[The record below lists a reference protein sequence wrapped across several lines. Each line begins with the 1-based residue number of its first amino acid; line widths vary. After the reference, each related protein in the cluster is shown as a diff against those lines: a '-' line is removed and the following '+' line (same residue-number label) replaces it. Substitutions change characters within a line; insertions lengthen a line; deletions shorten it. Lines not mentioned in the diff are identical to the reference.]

1 MQTFVF
7 NKVINRSVFKVI
19 MGEFDLMLSF
29 VSILFGIGY
38 SKLLN
43 AVPYVFSKNEKT
55 SILYQLFF
63 IYTFAAGIVHFWGFT
78 NAIGN
83 QDYNFN
89 YFLCDVSLACF
100 FYALCAFVSPSNFET
115 INSWKEY
122 FLKIR
127 SKIWLCQI
135 LMVINKMLLVQFTM
149 KDEALMN
156 EVILVVI
163 IPWFTISCFGFFVKN
178 ITTQYILTV
187 VSLIHTGIAIFA
199 TALQDVS
206 GLTS

>member
-1 MQTFVF
+1 M
-7 NKVINRSVFKVI
+7 
-19 MGEFDLMLSF
+19 SF
-29 VSILFGIGY
+29 
-38 SKLLN
+38 
-43 AVPYVFSKNEKT
+43 
-55 SILYQLFF
+55 
-63 IYTFAAGIVHFWGFT
+63 
-78 NAIGN
+78 
-83 QDYNFN
+83 
-89 YFLCDVSLACF
+89 ACL
-100 FYALCAFVSPSNFET
+100 FYALCAFVSPSNFEI

-135 LMVINKMLLVQFTM
+135 LMVINKILLVQTV

-187 VSLIHTGIAIFA
+187 ISLIHTGIAIFA

>member
-1 MQTFVF
+1 
-7 NKVINRSVFKVI
+7 

-43 AVPYVFSKNEKT
+43 IVPYVFSKNEKT

-63 IYTFAAGIVHFWGFT
+63 VYTFAAGIVHFWGFT

-89 YFLCDVSLACF
+89 YFLCDVSFACF
-100 FYALCAFVSPSNFET
+100 FYALCAFVSPSNFEK

-135 LMVINKMLLVQFTM
+135 LMVINKMLLVQTV

-178 ITTQYILTV
+178 ITAQYILTV
-187 VSLIHTGIAIFA
+187 ISLIHTGIAIFA

>member
-1 MQTFVF
+1 
-7 NKVINRSVFKVI
+7 

-43 AVPYVFSKNEKT
+43 AVSYVFSKNEKT

-63 IYTFAAGIVHFWGFT
+63 VYTFAAGIVHFWGFT

-156 EVILVVI
+156 EVISSLYSKTLKLWSGCLTLI
-163 IPWFTISCFGFFVKN
+163 LAFF
-178 ITTQYILTV
+178 L
-187 VSLIHTGIAIFA
+187 
-199 TALQDVS
+199 TALPDS
-206 GLTS
+206 ITFFNESTF

>member
-1 MQTFVF
+1 M
-7 NKVINRSVFKVI
+7 
-19 MGEFDLMLSF
+19 SF
-29 VSILFGIGY
+29 
-38 SKLLN
+38 
-43 AVPYVFSKNEKT
+43 
-55 SILYQLFF
+55 
-63 IYTFAAGIVHFWGFT
+63 
-78 NAIGN
+78 
-83 QDYNFN
+83 
-89 YFLCDVSLACF
+89 ACF

-135 LMVINKMLLVQFTM
+135 LMVINKMLLVQTV

-163 IPWFTISCFGFFVKN
+163 IPWFTISCFGFFFKN
-178 ITTQYILTV
+178 ITAQYILTV
-187 VSLIHTGIAIFA
+187 ISLIHTGIAIFA

>member
-1 MQTFVF
+1 
-7 NKVINRSVFKVI
+7 

-63 IYTFAAGIVHFWGFT
+63 VYTFAAGIVHFWGFT

-83 QDYNFN
+83 EDYNFN
-89 YFLCDVSLACF
+89 YFLCDVSFACF
-100 FYALCAFVSPSNFET
+100 FYALCAFVSPSNFEI

-127 SKIWLCQI
+127 SKLWLCQI
-135 LMVINKMLLVQFTM
+135 LMVINKILLVQTV

-187 VSLIHTGIAIFA
+187 ISLIHTGIAIFA

>member
-1 MQTFVF
+1 
-7 NKVINRSVFKVI
+7 

-43 AVPYVFSKNEKT
+43 TVPYVFSKNEKT

-63 IYTFAAGIVHFWGFT
+63 VYTFAAGIVHFWGFT

-187 VSLIHTGIAIFA
+187 ISLIHTGIAIFA

>member
-1 MQTFVF
+1 
-7 NKVINRSVFKVI
+7 

-63 IYTFAAGIVHFWGFT
+63 VYTFAAGIVHFWGFT

-89 YFLCDVSLACF
+89 YFLCDVSFACF
-100 FYALCAFVSPSNFET
+100 FMHCAPS
-115 INSWKEY
+115 
-122 FLKIR
+122 FLPVISKKLIR
-127 SKIWLCQI
+127 GKS
-135 LMVINKMLLVQFTM
+135 
-149 KDEALMN
+149 
-156 EVILVVI
+156 
-163 IPWFTISCFGFFVKN
+163 
-178 ITTQYILTV
+178 
-187 VSLIHTGIAIFA
+187 IF
-199 TALQDVS
+199 
-206 GLTS
+206 